1 MTALIVFIDFDWIEP
16 PDPKRRRDALSSK
29 AYRGACTGALAAR
42 ASELGWP
49 QAENDGGELMWT
61 FQDPGDIDRIAYV
74 IALLRNQFN
83 LSEDD
88 VSVYS
93 QDELDAM

>member
-1 MTALIVFIDFDWIEP
+1 
-16 PDPKRRRDALSSK
+16 
-29 AYRGACTGALAAR
+29 
-42 ASELGWP
+42 
-49 QAENDGGELMWT
+49 MWT